1 MGVDKLCNSAMP
13 VPEPSGLESLHDE
26 VGTSPGRFD
35 LPGDATADRSETVS
49 KGNEM
54 KKCLLVIGLVLF
66 IGGGIYGWWWIQPMR
81 QMSTLSQAAGPGP
94 AIGSEEFSQ
103 EYPQL
108 ASVFE
113 WFGESWFEEPMIQ
126 RGGAVDGGEVINRV
140 YQVSSS
146 RVFYGAYMMFAG
158 LLIVCIPLLF
168 KVFNLLL
175 GRFVVRPVKGAEKF
189 APNHPSNVQQG

>member
-1 MGVDKLCNSAMP
+1 M
-13 VPEPSGLESLHDE
+13 
-26 VGTSPGRFD
+26 T
-35 LPGDATADRSETVS
+35 RSNPTVS

-54 KKCLLVIGLVLF
+54 KKCLVALGLILF

-81 QMSTLSQAAGPGP
+81 QMSTLSQAAVGP
-94 AIGSEEFSQ
+94 AMGSEEFSQ

-108 ASVFE
+108 ASLFE
-113 WFGESWFEEPMIQ
+113 WSEEGWFDKPVIQ
-126 RGGAVDGGEVINRV
+126 PGMQPGQIADQV

-146 RVFYGAYMMFAG
+146 RVFYGAYVMFVG
-158 LLIVCIPLLF
+158 LLIACIPLFL

-189 APNHPSNVQQG
+189 APNYPPKGQQG

>member
-1 MGVDKLCNSAMP
+1 
-13 VPEPSGLESLHDE
+13 
-26 VGTSPGRFD
+26 
-35 LPGDATADRSETVS
+35 
-49 KGNEM
+49 M

-113 WFGESWFEEPMIQ
+113 WSQGGWLEQPLIQ
-126 RGGAVDGGEVINRV
+126 PGGPVDPGDVVNRV

-146 RVFYGAYMMFAG
+146 RVFYGAYVMVVG
-158 LLIVCIPLLF
+158 LLIACIPLFF

-189 APNHPSNVQQG
+189 APNYPPKGQQG